1 MLLSQDDAALFFRL
15 MLGLQFYVSQ
25 RRQLAPN
32 INSGEEY
39 KALPSE
45 EKFAVRNALWEN
57 PELIDAYVGE
67 NPDGLSPEELS
78 IVSKWKGFVRGKF
91 YIFRYLKNHAI
102 FMGESKVYGVLG
114 LYESFDDV
122 FHGWPVPIFVE
133 TVLLPFKEKIIY
145 DGLCQRYNIQF
156 GSGIRSGL
164 NEDYMKA
171 KQNGLI
177 ITSLEPETQA
187 AKPPRRSRRPGEE
200 SGAMVEG
207 IVQAS
212 ERLRGGDAIQ
222 SAAFG
227 LLRASAKVAQAALH
241 NPDDPDEL
249 ERLARKAHNALNRL
263 QTGLERA
270 KWG

>member
-1 MLLSQDDAALFFRL
+1 MLLSQNDAAVFFRL
-15 MLGLQFYVSQ
+15 MWGLQFYVKQ
-25 RRQLAPN
+25 QQGLLPD
-32 INSGEEY
+32 INSFEEYEELPGEE
-39 KALPSE
+39 KLP
-45 EKFAVRNALWEN
+45 VRNALWEN

-67 NPDGLSPEELS
+67 NPDDLLPEELS
-78 IVSKWKGFVRGKF
+78 IIGKWKGFIRGKF

-114 LYESFDDV
+114 LYESFDDM

-133 TVLLPFKEKIIY
+133 TVLLPFKGKIIY
-145 DGLCQRYNIQF
+145 DSLCQFYNIQF

-177 ITSLEPETQA
+177 ITSFEPETSA
-187 AKPPRRSRRPGEE
+187 GKPTQRSRKPGEE
-200 SGAMVEG
+200 SGAIVEG
-207 IVQAS
+207 IVQMS

-241 NPDDPDEL
+241 NPDDLDEL
-249 ERLARKAHNALNRL
+249 EQLPRKAHNALNRL